1 MIVFLAVNY
10 GPLIFDITNWWLVH
24 LIFFF
29 SQSIPSR
36 LIRGRWGEKNRETLV
51 LTKFSIKD
59 FSAENWKDGFEAFLR
74 GPEFWCAAQVVKL
87 RSKIDL
93 FEQECRNSQ
102 SKNENQKVTVVPFHL
117 NESEQSCFWAFLVI
131 KDSKKEFVAFCR
143 LPIFTA
149 ASMKTFK
156 SPKKRKFKK

>member
-1 MIVFLAVNY
+1 MASASF
-10 GPLIFDITNWWLVH
+10 F
-24 LIFFF
+24 FFF

-36 LIRGRWGEKNRETLV
+36 LIRGRWGEKIVNHLSWRNFQLRI
-51 LTKFSIKD
+51 L
-59 FSAENWKDGFEAFLR
+59 SAENWKDGLKAFLR

-149 ASMKTFK
+149 ASTKTFK
-156 SPKKRKFKK
+156 SPKKI